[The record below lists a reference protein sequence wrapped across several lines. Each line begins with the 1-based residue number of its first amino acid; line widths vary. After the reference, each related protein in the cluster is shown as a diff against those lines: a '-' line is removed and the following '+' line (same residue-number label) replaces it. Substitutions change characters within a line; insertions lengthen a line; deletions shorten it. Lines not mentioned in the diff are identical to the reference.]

1 MATKS
6 KGGGGV
12 SKENAKASAKERVA
26 VMRAAEKRRERLRW
40 LITFAVVIVV
50 VGALGGGA
58 YWAIDK
64 NEKEQADKDRKA
76 NQARIEAG
84 PPWALP
90 ADPVKV
96 AKRLGLEVKLGME
109 GDAKHE
115 HAHLSL
121 FVNGEQQP
129 IPANLG
135 IDPAGNIA
143 ELHTHD
149 ARGVLHVESFSTDKL
164 FTLDQVFRI
173 WEIPLSKTGIGQFK
187 TDAEHTLKFYID
199 GKEVQ
204 DDPSEIELK
213 HHREIGIVY
222 GTAEQN
228 AKVKVPE
235 SFQFAEGE

>member
-6 KGGGGV
+6 KGGGA
-12 SKENAKASAKERVA
+12 SAKASAKERVA
-26 VMRAAEKRRERLRW
+26 VMRAAEKRRERIRW
-40 LITFAVVIVV
+40 LITFAVVIVI

-58 YWAIDK
+58 YWAIQK
-64 NEKEQADKDRKA
+64 NESDRDRKDEKA
-76 NQARIEAG
+76 NQARIAAG

-90 ADPVKV
+90 ADPVKM
-96 AKRLGLEVKLGME
+96 AEKLGLEVKPGME

-115 HAHLSL
+115 HSHLTL

-135 IDPAGNIA
+135 IDATGNIA

-149 ARGVLHVESFSTDKL
+149 TRGVLHVESFSTDKV
-164 FTLDQVFRI
+164 FTLDQVFKI
-173 WEIPLSKTGIGQFK
+173 WELPLSKTQIGQFT
-187 TDAEHTLKFYID
+187 TDATHTLKFYID

-204 DDPSEIELK
+204 DDPSEIELTQ
-213 HHREIGIVY
+213 HREIGIVY

-228 AKVKVPE
+228 AKVKVPA
-235 SFQFAEGE
+235 SFAFEQGE

>member
-1 MATKS
+1 VATKS
-6 KGGGGV
+6 KGGGA
-12 SKENAKASAKERVA
+12 SKERPKASAKDRVA
-26 VMRAAEKRRERLRW
+26 AMRAAEKRRERTRW

-64 NEKEQADKDRKA
+64 NAKERDERDRKA

-90 ADPVKV
+90 SDPVKV
-96 AKRLGLEVKLGME
+96 AKELGLEVKYGME

-115 HAHLSL
+115 HSHLTL

-149 ARGVLHVESFSTDKL
+149 ARGVLHVESFSPTKV
-164 FTLDQVFRI
+164 FTLDQVFKI
-173 WEIPLSKTGIGQFK
+173 WEIPLSKTQIGQFK
-187 TDAEHTLKFYID
+187 TDAEHTLKFYVD

-213 HHREIGIVY
+213 HHREIGVVY
-222 GTAEQN
+222 GTEEQN
-228 AKVKVPE
+228 AKIQVPS

>member
-6 KGGGGV
+6 KGGDA
-12 SKENAKASAKERVA
+12 AKASAKDRVA
-26 VMRAAEKRRERLRW
+26 AMRVKEKRRERVRW
-40 LITFAVVIVV
+40 LITFAVVIAV
-50 VGALGGGA
+50 VGAMGGGA
-58 YWAIDK
+58 YWAIEK
-64 NEKEQADKDRKA
+64 NEGEKLDRIAKENR
-76 NQARIEAG
+76 ARIEAG
-84 PPWALP
+84 PPWSLP
-90 ADPVKV
+90 TDPVRA
-96 AKRLGLEVKLGME
+96 AKALGLEVKYGME

-121 FVNGEQQP
+121 FINGQQQP

-149 ARGVLHVESFSTDKL
+149 ARGVLHVESYTADKI
-164 FTLDQVFRI
+164 FTLDQLFRI
-173 WEIPLSKTGIGQFK
+173 WEIPLSKAEIGQFK
-187 TDAEHTLKFYID
+187 ADAAHTLRFYID
-199 GKEVQ
+199 GKEVS
-204 DDPSEIELK
+204 DDPSAIELK

-235 SFQFAEGE
+235 SFAFAEGE

>member
-1 MATKS
+1 MATKN
-6 KGGGGV
+6 KGGDV
-12 SKENAKASAKERVA
+12 SKASAKERVA
-26 VMRAAEKRRERLRW
+26 AMRAVEKRRERVRW

-58 YWAIDK
+58 YWAIEK
-64 NEKEQADKDRKA
+64 NEREQVEKLAKA
-76 NQARIEAG
+76 NKARIEAG

-90 ADPVKV
+90 ADPVRV
-96 AKRLGLEVKLGME
+96 AKDLGLEVKAGME

-121 FVNGEQQP
+121 FINGQQQP
-129 IPANLG
+129 VPANLG
-135 IDPAGNIA
+135 IDPTNNIA

-149 ARGVLHVESFSTDKL
+149 ARGVLHVESYSADKV
-164 FTLDQVFRI
+164 FTLDQVFKI
-173 WEIPLSKTGIGQFK
+173 WEIPLSKTQIGQFK
-187 TDAEHTLKFYID
+187 ADAERTLKFYID

-204 DDPSEIELK
+204 DDPSEIELS

-222 GTAEQN
+222 GTAEEN

-235 SFQFAEGE
+235 SFAFADGE